1 MHDYPSQ
8 FTSVDPA
15 PPLIAHSPL
24 AAQPSSTIKAKVAS
38 PNTITNVKALRAALL
53 DTHIQLF
60 TRYRAMFAL
69 RNIGTA
75 EAIDALCAGFDDDSA
90 LFK

>member
-1 MHDYPSQ
+1 MPVGKNDETVAPSH
-8 FTSVDPA
+8 SV
-15 PPLIAHSPL
+15 
-24 AAQPSSTIKAKVAS
+24 
-38 PNTITNVKALRAALL
+38 ITDVRALRAALL
-53 DTHIQLF
+53 DTHLALF

-69 RNIGTA
+69 RNIGTP

>member
-1 MHDYPSQ
+1 MYDYPRQ

-24 AAQPSSTIKAKVAS
+24 AAQPSSTVKAKVS
-38 PNTITNVKALRAALL
+38 SQNTITDIKSLRSALL
-53 DTHIQLF
+53 DTHLQLF